1 MPYTAQGTEHVR
13 TEMVLIRFAKE
24 RIKGKLS
31 RAVGAEAGW
40 CEGESRGGEGWEDG
54 RQAGGSGGWLEGEA

>member
-1 MPYTAQGTEHVR
+1 
-13 TEMVLIRFAKE
+13 MVLIRFAEE

-40 CEGESRGGEGWEDG
+40 CEGELRGGKGWEDG
-54 RQAGGSGGWLEGEA
+54 RQAGGTGGWLEGEA